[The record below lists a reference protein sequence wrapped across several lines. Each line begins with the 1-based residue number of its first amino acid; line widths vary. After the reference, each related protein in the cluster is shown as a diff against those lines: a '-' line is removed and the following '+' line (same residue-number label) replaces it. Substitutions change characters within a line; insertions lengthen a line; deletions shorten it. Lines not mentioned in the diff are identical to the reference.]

1 MNELDANI
9 INLHRFAGATKSGY
23 ERHGIGTF
31 IRNPRSKRQRP
42 KSKSNFA
49 LIKQI
54 NNETSDLP

>member
-1 MNELDANI
+1 MNQLDANF
-9 INLHRFAGATKSGY
+9 INLHRAAGATKSGY

-31 IRNPRSKRQRP
+31 IRNPHAKRQRP

-54 NNETSDLP
+54 NNETSSLP